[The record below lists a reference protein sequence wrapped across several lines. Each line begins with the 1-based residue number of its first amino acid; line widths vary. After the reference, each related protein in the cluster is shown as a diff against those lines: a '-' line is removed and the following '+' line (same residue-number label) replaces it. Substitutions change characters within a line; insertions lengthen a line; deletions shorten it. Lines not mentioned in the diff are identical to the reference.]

1 MAGSLNK
8 YVRFSKTMN
17 SLTQVEIEYYR
28 DAFKFFDRDKK
39 GYITAEDFDKAL
51 RRMGNTIPTE
61 EEVQNLLKEYDINGD
76 GKVTFEEMVVM
87 TVKRKQNEDEDPES
101 RKLFDKFDSNKDGY
115 LNREELVE
123 VLAQLGPRLSST
135 DVEEILRDYD
145 ENHDGLIQ
153 FSEFEKMLIQ

>member
-1 MAGSLNK
+1 
-8 YVRFSKTMN
+8 
-17 SLTQVEIEYYR
+17 
-28 DAFKFFDRDKK
+28 
-39 GYITAEDFDKAL
+39 
-51 RRMGNTIPTE
+51 
-61 EEVQNLLKEYDINGD
+61 
-76 GKVTFEEMVVM
+76 M

-153 FSEFEKMLIQ
+153 FSGIITYQTN

>member
-1 MAGSLNK
+1 MSWTIITSFLQLTDLKKSYEVILWKVFSESFLVFYIILLN
-8 YVRFSKTMN
+8 F
-17 SLTQVEIEYYR
+17 Q
-28 DAFKFFDRDKK
+28 
-39 GYITAEDFDKAL
+39 
-51 RRMGNTIPTE
+51 
-61 EEVQNLLKEYDINGD
+61 GD

-153 FSEFEKMLIQ
+153 FSGIITYQTN